1 MFSFAELFSNPG
13 LWVLKAFIAIIA
25 IGLHEFGHAI
35 IADRNGDRLP
45 RSEGRV
51 TLNPIAHLDPIGTL
65 GILFMG
71 FGWGKP
77 VMVSREDWRVS
88 AAGPAMNV
96 MQAMVFG
103 FVMRLATQT
112 HIAFNPIAA
121 QLVEFGFF
129 INVALA
135 IFNLI
140 PVGPLDGAA
149 ILKRLLPLEEAYRF
163 NRFNQQYGM
172 ILVFALLLTG
182 VIGRIVGPVEAAA
195 HQLVYL
201 GIM

>member
-1 MFSFAELFSNPG
+1 MFSLGELVSNPG
-13 LWVLKAFIAIIA
+13 LWVLKAFIAILA

-35 IADRNGDRLP
+35 IADRNGDGLP
-45 RSEGRV
+45 RAEGRL
-51 TLNPIAHLDPIGTL
+51 TLNPIAHLDPIGTI

-96 MQAMVFG
+96 MQALVYG
-103 FVMRLATQT
+103 FVLRLATQT
-112 HIAFNPIAA
+112 HVALNPILAE
-121 QLVEFGFF
+121 LIEFGFL

-140 PVGPLDGAA
+140 PVGPLDGAS
-149 ILKRLLPLEEAYRF
+149 ILKRLLPLDDAYRF
-163 NRFNQQYGM
+163 NKFNQQYGM
-172 ILVFALLLTG
+172 ILIFALLLTG
-182 VIGRIVGPVEAAA
+182 VVGRIVGPVEAAA

-201 GIM
+201 GIT